1 MLDDKRI
8 WRVPGKGMPFTALL
22 SQAYV
27 YILYVCKMLVSFSS
41 EQFSCFV
48 DLVSICL
55 LICCCSW
62 LLSVWVCNML
72 ISVLGAMFYLPF
84 IEVTCNWDVVSYYT
98 VKKTSSNISAFSS
111 FSFFELSCCLPI
123 IMSDTSIT

>member
-1 MLDDKRI
+1 MQRVSVLNKKRNLGSKVLDDKRI

-27 YILYVCKMLVSFSS
+27 YILYVCKVLVSFSG

-72 ISVLGAMFYLPF
+72 ISVLIKSYFG
-84 IEVTCNWDVVSYYT
+84 CNVL
-98 VKKTSSNISAFSS
+98 SAFHRSYM
-111 FSFFELSCCLPI
+111 L
-123 IMSDTSIT
+123 